1 MAPRARTKNG
11 SNGRRFP
18 DGYAPEETR
27 KALLESAL
35 ALFEANGF
43 AGTSVQQITEGA
55 GVTKGAFY
63 HHFESKEDLLRL
75 IHDEFIDVQLEALE
89 QAIEQHDDDPAMQ
102 LRELLKAFLVSTAHY
117 QANVTVFFQERRYL
131 TGERFK
137 AVKTKRDRFD
147 RTFRGVV
154 EHGIEQ
160 GTFRADLDP
169 RIVGLGILGMC
180 AWTYQWYRPRGRFSA
195 EQIADIYAGIIIDGL
210 RAGK

>member
-1 MAPRARTKNG
+1 MAQRARTKNG
-11 SNGRRFP
+11 GRRFP
-18 DGYAPEETR
+18 DGYDPEATR
-27 KALLESAL
+27 KALLDSAL
-35 ALFEANGF
+35 GLFEAKGF
-43 AGTSVQQITEGA
+43 AATSVQQITEGA

-75 IHDEFIDVQLEALE
+75 IHDEFVDVQLAALE
-89 QAIEQHDDDPAMQ
+89 QVIDEYDDPATQ
-102 LRELLKAFLVSTAHY
+102 LHELLRMFLISTARY

-131 TGERFK
+131 TGEPFH
-137 AVKTKRDRFD
+137 AVKSKRDRFD
-147 RTFRGVV
+147 RMFRSVVERGVQ
-154 EHGIEQ
+154 Q
-160 GTFRADLDP
+160 GTFRSDLDP

>member
-89 QAIEQHDDDPAMQ
+89 QAIEQHDDDPATQ